1 MEQSFERFV
10 RQSESKL
17 RHALVARY
25 GPEVGRDAA
34 AEALSYGWEHW
45 DRVSAMENPIGYLF
59 RVGQSKAR
67 RHRAPG
73 PHFPAPPAAHEP
85 EFEPALPDALERLT
99 EKQRTVVLLIHSFGW
114 LMTEVAEVLGVGLT
128 TVQKHE
134 ERGMAKLRRALE
146 VTVDA

>member
-10 RQSESKL
+10 RESESKL

-34 AEALSYGWEHW
+34 AEVLAYGWEHW
-45 DRVSAMENPIGYLF
+45 DRVGQMGNPIGYLY

-67 RHRAPG
+67 KHRTPK
-73 PHFPAPPAAHEP
+73 PQFPALPAAHEP
-85 EFEPALPDALERLT
+85 EFEPGLPDALKGLT

-146 VTVDA
+146 VSVDA